1 MPSLSRQLN
10 PKSDLHRKIVTG
22 IQDRILASK
31 NTFNSKYE
39 QWSKNEDSALAFI
52 PEKDVDAI
60 RRVKRDQE
68 GVPQYTT
75 LYVPYTYGILMTSH
89 TYWTTVFLS
98 RNPVLQFAGRHG
110 ETEQQTQALEA
121 LMAYNVDVGQAL
133 VPWYIWLY
141 DVGKY
146 GVGVLGT
153 YWAEEFSIISSIDE
167 IDDMFLGMIP
177 TGAKKR
183 VKVNRRVKGYEGNKN
198 YNVRPFDFFPDPRV
212 TFANFQQGEFVGV
225 FRKIGWNEVLKR
237 ADQGYYINLDM
248 IKPTKSFNSADNGEQ
263 GSSRIERPGETM
275 ASGPLFTDPTKGTK
289 SNSQGNSTISC
300 YEFYINLI
308 PSDWGVGSGELPEK
322 WVFTVTSDFKTI
334 FGAMPLGA
342 NHDKFPFNVLT
353 YEPEGYGIVP
363 RGQPEILKPIQD
375 TVNWLINSHFY
386 SVRKILNGQYIV
398 DPSRV
403 NISDMLDPQHGGI
416 IRLKPAGYGSI
427 PSETVQQL
435 TAMDVTRTHLQD
447 IQVMYEMG
455 MRAVGVND
463 QLMGVLQGSGRKTAT
478 EVRSASTF
486 GINRLKTN
494 AEFFSA
500 MGFAPMSQ
508 MMVQNAQQYYDAE
521 MKFKL
526 VGDLAQMAGPQFID
540 VNPDLI
546 TGFYDFVP
554 VDGTLPIDRFAQ
566 ANLWKE
572 IMLAMQRLP
581 QIAMEYDIGKIF
593 AWTAQLGGLKNIS
606 QFKIQMGSPAW
617 LQQQAQMGNMVP
629 LGGAAN
635 GAPPAAAANM
645 AEPKQI
651 GGVGPTG

>member
-1 MPSLSRQLN
+1 MPSLSLN
-10 PKSDLHRKIVTG
+10 ITQNSELHKRIVTG
-22 IQDRILASK
+22 IMERIQASK
-31 NTFNSKYE
+31 RVFDGKYN
-39 QWSKNEDSALAFI
+39 QWKKNEDDAQAFM
-52 PEKDVDAI
+52 PEKEVDAI
-60 RRVKRDQE
+60 RRGKRE
-68 GVPQYTT
+68 GGTPQYTT
-75 LYVPYTYGILMTSH
+75 IFVPYSYGMLMTSH

-98 RNPVLQFAGRHG
+98 RSPVIQFAGRHG
-110 ETEQQTQALEA
+110 ETEQQVQALEA
-121 LMAYNVDVGQAL
+121 LISYNVDVGQM
-133 VPWYIWLY
+133 VIPWYVWLY

-153 YWAEEFSIISSIDE
+153 YWAEEFSLISSIE
-167 IDDMFLGMIP
+167 EVETKYMGIIP
-177 TGAKKR
+177 GPKKR

-198 YNVRPFDFFPDPRV
+198 YNIRPYDFFPDPRV
-212 TFANFQQGEFVGV
+212 TIANFQKGEFCAV
-225 FRKIGWNEVLKR
+225 FRQIGWNEILKR
-237 ADQGYYINLDM
+237 ESQGYYTNLDA
-248 IKPTKSFNSADNGEQ
+248 IRPAKAFNNDSGEQ
-263 GSSRIERPGETM
+263 GSSQIERPGENM
-275 ASGPLFTDPTKGTK
+275 ANGPQFFDPK
-289 SNSQGNSTISC
+289 NSQSGKKVKGNSTVSA
-300 YEFYINLI
+300 YEFYIDLI
-308 PSDWGVGSGELPEK
+308 PEDWGVGSGKLPEK
-322 WVFTVTSDFKTI
+322 WVFTITSDYQTV

-363 RGQPEILKPIQD
+363 RGQPEILKPVQD

-447 IQVMYEMG
+447 IQIMYEMG

-486 GINRLKTN
+486 GINRLKTC

-500 MGFAPMSQ
+500 MGFAPMAQ
-508 MMVQNAQQYYDAE
+508 MMVQNAQQYYSAE
-521 MKFKL
+521 LKFKI
-526 VGDLAQMAGPQFID
+526 VGDLAQSAGPAFID
-540 VNPDLI
+540 VNPDMI

-554 VDGTLPIDRFAQ
+554 IDGTLPVDRFAQ

-572 IMLAMQRLP
+572 IMLAIQKMPQLTMQ
-581 QIAMEYDIGKIF
+581 YDIGKIF
-593 AWTAQLGGLKNIS
+593 AWTAQLGGLKNIN
-606 QFKIQMGSPAW
+606 QFKVQMMDPMQLAMM
-617 LQQQAQMGNMVP
+617 QQAGNVVPMGGM
-629 LGGAAN
+629 GGS
-635 GAPPAAAANM
+635 NM
-645 AEPKQI
+645 AEPKQLPMM
-651 GGVGPTG
+651 GATG